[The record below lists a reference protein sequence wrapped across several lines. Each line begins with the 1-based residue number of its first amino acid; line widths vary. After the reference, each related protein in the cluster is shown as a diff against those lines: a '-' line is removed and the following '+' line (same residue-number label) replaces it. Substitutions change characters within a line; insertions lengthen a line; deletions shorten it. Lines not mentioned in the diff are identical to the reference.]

1 MGLIVS
7 LVPSGVGALNKTTWS
22 MIVAVLLL
30 PHGVQ
35 YVWNLFLLTLMLFG
49 FCTGL
54 IAHRSI
60 LHFQNISRLVNAM
73 DAFYLLMLIMHGC
86 LDAILAQGTWLV
98 FLCWCLQQLVTS
110 CASLRGS

>member
-7 LVPSGVGALNKTTWS
+7 LVSSGVGALNKTTWS
-22 MIVAVLLL
+22 MIVMVLLL
-30 PHGVQ
+30 PHSVQ

-60 LHFQNISRLVNAM
+60 F
-73 DAFYLLMLIMHGC
+73 AFSEHLTFGECDGC
-86 LDAILAQGTWLV
+86 LLFIDVHYAWMP
-98 FLCWCLQQLVTS
+98 
-110 CASLRGS
+110 